1 VNVISICLLLCTC
14 DVAIGE
20 TDSLEAGMEVFSS
33 PPKRSC
39 NVPSP
44 LLVNEDFTFSNNT
57 TSDSDSGRGA
67 SPRYLS
73 VSGYDRSPDIF
84 GLAGGEE
91 ASKVSF
97 VRRVPT
103 ESLQQANGSS
113 TYTDS
118 LQQTMFVNDKP
129 LFGNGETAENPF
141 AQSQSFRF
149 SPLMD
154 T

>member
-1 VNVISICLLLCTC
+1 MAV
-14 DVAIGE
+14 GK

-44 LLVNEDFTFSNNT
+44 LLVNEDFAFSNNT

-73 VSGYDRSPDIF
+73 VSGYDRSPDMF
-84 GLAGGEE
+84 GLAGGAEE

-97 VRRVPT
+97 GHFVPAQ
-103 ESLQQANGSS
+103 SLQQGSVPAS
-113 TYTDS
+113 YTDS
-118 LQQTMFVNDKP
+118 LQQTMLGNDKP
-129 LFGNGETAENPF
+129 LFGNGGTLDTTENPF
-141 AQSQSFRF
+141 TQSQVSFRF